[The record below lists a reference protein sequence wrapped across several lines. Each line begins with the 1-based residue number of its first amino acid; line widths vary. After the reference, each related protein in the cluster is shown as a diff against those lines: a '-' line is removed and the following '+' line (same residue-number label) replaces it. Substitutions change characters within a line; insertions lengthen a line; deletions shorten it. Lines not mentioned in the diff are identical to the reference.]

1 MQSLIPIDDLEPK
14 NYRRILYLTIPLLIS
29 ILLGCGANS
38 SDNSA
43 TAPQELTI
51 FAAASLTDALTEV
64 ADAFAAQNPDTQV
77 LLHFAGSSQLA
88 AQLREGIAADIFAS
102 ANSAQMQTVVE
113 AGRVDAELVSP
124 FAANQLTIIVPADNP
139 AAIARFEDLAQ
150 PGIRLIL
157 AAEGVPIR
165 AYTDEIV
172 TGMTASFQEQF
183 YNNLVSAE
191 ENVRQVAAKIALGE
205 ADAGIVYRSDV
216 TPELAEQIEQITIPD
231 AQNVTATY
239 PIAPLADAAN
249 LALAERFIAFLLSAE
264 GQEILSRR
272 GFAAPPSTID
282 E

>member
-29 ILLGCGANS
+29 SLLGCGANS

-51 FAAASLTDALTEV
+51 FAATSLTDALTEV
-64 ADAFAAQNPDTQV
+64 ADAFEAQHPDTQV

-88 AQLREGIAADIFAS
+88 AQLSEGIAADLFAS
-102 ANSAQMQTVVE
+102 ANPAQMQAVIE
-113 AGRVDAELVSP
+113 AGRVDVEMVSS
-124 FAANQLTIIVPADNP
+124 FAANRLTIIVPADNP
-139 AAIARFEDLAQ
+139 AAITRLEDLAQ
-150 PGIRLIL
+150 PGIRMIL

-172 TGMTASFQEQF
+172 TDMTASFQEQF
-183 YNNLVSAE
+183 YNNVVSAE

-205 ADAGIVYRSDV
+205 ADAGIVYQSDV
-216 TPELAEQIEQITIPD
+216 TPELAGQVEQITIPD

-239 PIAPLADAAN
+239 PIAPLTDATN
-249 LALAERFIAFLLSAE
+249 LALAERFIAFVLSPE
-264 GQEILSRR
+264 GQAILLRR
-272 GFAAPPSTID
+272 GFAPPPSIAGN
-282 E
+282 